1 MMRLSLELL
10 AAEDKAMDADRSPRI
25 QIQYLKNKNHPLRN
39 GWLLLFDTNLFNF
52 RSSRAISPL
61 SPQGSG

>member
-1 MMRLSLELL
+1 MRLSLELL
-10 AAEDKAMDADRSPRI
+10 AVGDKAMDADRSPRI
-25 QIQYLKNKNHPLRN
+25 QIQYLKNKNHPLRK
-39 GWLLLFDTNLFNF
+39 LFDTTLFNF